1 MPEPILYQEHLSSP
15 RTEALPQVLLTLA
28 PLAVVA
34 GRVRA
39 AGLDGWSIALLL
51 AAAFFLF
58 YSLNY
63 RTLVTRI
70 DPEALRLRFG
80 LFEWTIPLD
89 DIETCSPDTLTL
101 WGIGGAGI
109 HFTPVAGRYRAM
121 FNFLEYPRLVL
132 GLRIKKGPVRDV
144 AFSTRQPAEVL
155 ARLQPLLR
163 PLSTST
169 GTSRA

>member
-1 MPEPILYQEHLSSP
+1 MPDPILYQERLSSP
-15 RTEALPQVLLTLA
+15 RTEALFILLTLA

-39 AGLDGWSIALLL
+39 AGRDGWSIALLL

-63 RTLVTRI
+63 RTLVIRI
-70 DPEALRLRFG
+70 DPETLRLRFG
-80 LFEWTIPLD
+80 LFEWTLPLEN
-89 DIETCSPDTLTL
+89 IETCAPDTLTL
-101 WGIGGAGI
+101 WRIGGAGI

-132 GLRIKKGPVRDV
+132 ALRLKKGPVRDI
-144 AFSTRQPAEVL
+144 AFSTRRPAEVL

-163 PLSTST
+163 PLSTSS
-169 GTSRA
+169 GTSIA